1 MVCYHLDRFSSF
13 VASDGFF
20 VLYDISAEEKKKIL
34 SDDTE
39 LMLFGFRFLK
49 QILYGEN
56 AITLGKDAQINAEKT
71 IWIKRKGWIWKRQS
85 DELQYRMMPTQTM
98 KNHSDFCVVPIC

>member
-1 MVCYHLDRFSSF
+1 MVCYDLDRFSSF

-20 VLYDISAEEKKKIL
+20 ALYDISAEEMKKIL

-56 AITLGKDAQINAEKT
+56 TIALRKDAAD
-71 IWIKRKGWIWKRQS
+71 KRKENYQEKAQRL
-85 DELQYRMMPTQTM
+85 ELEAAERRAAMQDDAYTDHGE
-98 KNHSDFCVVPIC
+98 K

>member
-1 MVCYHLDRFSSF
+1 MVCYDLDRFSSF

-20 VLYDISAEEKKKIL
+20 ALYDISAEEMKKIL
-34 SDDTE
+34 SDDVE

-56 AITLGKDAQINAEKT
+56 T
-71 IWIKRKGWIWKRQS
+71 IELRKNVADKRKENYKEKAQRLKLEAAKRRA
-85 DELQYRMMPTQTM
+85 DEQDDAYA
-98 KNHSDFCVVPIC
+98 NHDKE

>member
-34 SDDTE
+34 SDDAE

-49 QILYGEN
+49 QILRRKRHH
-56 AITLGKDAQINAEKT
+56 AGKRCAD
-71 IWIKRKGWIWKRQS
+71 
-85 DELQYRMMPTQTM
+85 
-98 KNHSDFCVVPIC
+98 